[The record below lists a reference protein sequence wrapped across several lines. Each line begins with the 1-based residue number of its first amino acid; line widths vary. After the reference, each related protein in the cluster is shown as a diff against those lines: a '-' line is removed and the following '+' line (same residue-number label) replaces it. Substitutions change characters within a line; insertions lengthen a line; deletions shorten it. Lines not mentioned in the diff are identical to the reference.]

1 MPKIPL
7 SVIEEI
13 KYRSDIEDVISRY
26 LTLKRVGSNFTALCP
41 FHSER
46 TPSFTVFPSTQN
58 FYCFGC
64 GVGGDVISFIMR
76 IENLDYISAL
86 RYLAERAGVTIPE
99 EIGSNGGETVSRQRI
114 LDMNRDAARFYRDSL
129 FNGKYGDAGM
139 KYLLQRGVPPPI
151 IKRFGLGFAP
161 DSFDAMSS
169 HMHSLGYTDTELAA
183 GFLRGVSRNT
193 GKHFDMFRGRV
204 MFPIIDT
211 QNRVIAF
218 GGRAI
223 GNAEPKYLNSSDTA
237 VFKKSR
243 NLFALN
249 FARRHCAEELILCEG
264 YMDVIALHAAGF
276 ENAIAT
282 LGTAL
287 TPEQARLMKKYTKRV
302 IINYDSDDAGQR
314 AANRAIEILNEVG
327 LEVRILRLSGA
338 KDPDEYIKKYGADK
352 FRLALSGSRTKF
364 DFFMDKVTSR
374 YNLDNAEDKISALK
388 EITDYISNVRSEAE
402 REIYIAMAAKTVGI
416 SETSIKNDVL
426 FIINKKRKEKKKKE
440 VELVHRTAAG
450 YGDRINLDKIK
461 ELRAASCEEA
471 LLGMMMAFPEY
482 IGKEP
487 AGVGRILPDDFLTT
501 FGRRAY
507 EAITQVYEENGS
519 FDIGALSDKFTPD
532 EISRL
537 VKLTLDRQNLRND
550 DEVFAEYA
558 AALKREAQERR
569 IAEEDPLEY
578 VKRLRE
584 ENKKSI

>member
-519 FDIGALSDKFTPD
+519 FDIGALSDKFTQD

-584 ENKKSI
+584 KNKKSI

>member
-1 MPKIPL
+1 
-7 SVIEEI
+7 
-13 KYRSDIEDVISRY
+13 
-26 LTLKRVGSNFTALCP
+26 
-41 FHSER
+41 
-46 TPSFTVFPSTQN
+46 
-58 FYCFGC
+58 
-64 GVGGDVISFIMR
+64 
-76 IENLDYISAL
+76 
-86 RYLAERAGVTIPE
+86 
-99 EIGSNGGETVSRQRI
+99 
-114 LDMNRDAARFYRDSL
+114 MNRDAARFYRDAL
-129 FNGKYGDAGM
+129 FDGKYGGDAGM
-139 KYLLQRGVPPPI
+139 AYLLQRGVPPPI

-169 HMHSLGYTDTELAA
+169 HMHSLGYTDTELVS
-183 GFLRGVSRNT
+183 GCLRGVSRNS
-193 GKHFDMFRGRV
+193 GRYFDMFRGRV

-211 QNRVIAF
+211 LNRVVAF
-218 GGRAI
+218 GGRTI

-237 VFKKSR
+237 IFKKSR

-302 IINYDSDDAGQR
+302 IINYDSDESGQR
-314 AANRAIEILNEVG
+314 AANRAIEVLSEVG

-338 KDPDEYIKKYGADK
+338 KDPDEYIKKFGADK

-364 DFFMDKVTSR
+364 DYFMDKVTSR
-374 YNLDNAEDKISALK
+374 YDLDNADDKISAIK
-388 EITDYISNVRSEAE
+388 EITNYISEVRSEAE
-402 REIYIAMAAKTVGI
+402 REIYIAMAAKAAGI

-440 VELVHRTAAG
+440 LEMVHRAAAG

-487 AGVGRILPDDFLTT
+487 TGVGRISPDDFLTS
-501 FGRRAY
+501 FGRRVY
-507 EAITQVYEENGS
+507 EAIKQVYEESGG
-519 FDIGALSDKFTPD
+519 FDIGALPDKFTQD

-537 VKLTLDRQNLRND
+537 VKLILDRQNLRND

-569 IAEEDPLEY
+569 IAKEDPLEY
-578 VKRLRE
+578 VRRLRE